1 MNLDEQIAQ
10 QIQVFLQDAPDDP
23 EMRQITEIFI
33 PVLTRISSK
42 LRYPEYHI
50 LHTQDQEWVSFTLT
64 HRTQS
69 HVEKTVIYAFSSPED
84 VRLSI
89 SAQDLTGLSVVVVGV
104 IPLLFQFF
112 SLNLGDAIVF
122 FDQPGNVETGV
133 EISRAEFEQ
142 ELRRSLDPPPSNIA

>member
-1 MNLDEQIAQ
+1 MNLNEQIAQ

-23 EMRQITEIFI
+23 EMRQITETFI

-42 LRYPEYHI
+42 LRYSEYHI

-89 SAQDLTGLSVVVVGV
+89 SAQDLSELSVVSIGI

-122 FDQPGNVETGV
+122 FEPAGNIETGV
-133 EISRAEFEQ
+133 EISRTEFEQ
-142 ELRRSLDPPPSNIA
+142 ELRRLLDPPSANLA